1 MRFKVILLFIP
12 LFVLVNTFFTT
23 KFDFWENR
31 ADPEYCYLFNG
42 LNLANQYGNVG
53 HYDHPGTT
61 SQVFNAVVIKCV
73 YSLSDSKTTLQVDVL
88 KRPEYYLKCIG
99 WTYVLVSDT
108 LLFMFSLYVFK
119 ITNELKIAILV
130 QLSAFYSQ
138 AAIVNGFY
146 RVSPEP
152 ILFMLSIIFS
162 YLILKL
168 FFENKQLPKINFQFV
183 HTDRIKHIGT
193 ICFKSLL
200 FGSFMGFCLATKIN
214 ALPFIIIP
222 LFYLSLKQY
231 IPFFFALI
239 LSFLTFTF
247 PIREHY
253 DYFFRWIYG
262 LSSHSGI
269 YGSGKKSV
277 FDIYEVLNN
286 TFQILLNEKVIVFIL
301 GLTIL
306 FFIKYKKIRNNKLLF
321 SLLVLEIV
329 LVLMVVKHFGFHYL
343 TPIYPILSINLLLMH
358 HAKVMSNL
366 GNKILLFMFFILCIF
381 NFRSREI
388 KRSLPKI
395 NNKSIN
401 IYSNGCYSPFYA
413 LKFGDDF
420 SNHAHSKKLR
430 EIYGRQYFFNS
441 FTKKFYDWDKEISI
455 DSLIEKNKKIYFYS
469 SAPIFIENSKYNF
482 IKGDYISSIK
492 N

>member
-162 YLILKL
+162 
-168 FFENKQLPKINFQFV
+168 
-183 HTDRIKHIGT
+183 
-193 ICFKSLL
+193 
-200 FGSFMGFCLATKIN
+200 
-214 ALPFIIIP
+214 
-222 LFYLSLKQY
+222 
-231 IPFFFALI
+231 
-239 LSFLTFTF
+239 
-247 PIREHY
+247 
-253 DYFFRWIYG
+253 
-262 LSSHSGI
+262 
-269 YGSGKKSV
+269 
-277 FDIYEVLNN
+277 
-286 TFQILLNEKVIVFIL
+286 
-301 GLTIL
+301 
-306 FFIKYKKIRNNKLLF
+306 
-321 SLLVLEIV
+321 
-329 LVLMVVKHFGFHYL
+329 
-343 TPIYPILSINLLLMH
+343 
-358 HAKVMSNL
+358 
-366 GNKILLFMFFILCIF
+366 
-381 NFRSREI
+381 
-388 KRSLPKI
+388 
-395 NNKSIN
+395 
-401 IYSNGCYSPFYA
+401 
-413 LKFGDDF
+413 
-420 SNHAHSKKLR
+420 
-430 EIYGRQYFFNS
+430 
-441 FTKKFYDWDKEISI
+441 
-455 DSLIEKNKKIYFYS
+455 
-469 SAPIFIENSKYNF
+469 
-482 IKGDYISSIK
+482 
-492 N
+492 